1 MKKHIAN
8 TIISA
13 AAVFALSACSLKE
26 HPYGVFSNETFFLT
40 EADAENALMY
50 AYVPLNYIE
59 YCQRFTFYIADGMTD
74 EFCDYNMGNES
85 VMSWD
90 VSQTTE
96 EMLYLFKSAY
106 ISLSRANTLIQEV
119 GRMSIPQDR
128 KDRYIGEAYFLRG
141 FNHFML
147 AVNWGSVPI
156 RKSPI
161 VGVQDTFVQPDA
173 IPDVWAQI
181 IADLEKAESLLQVN
195 KIQGR
200 ADRIA
205 AQALL
210 SRVYLYL
217 ASYKATGSPGY
228 DWVKDADDMYAKS
241 VEYAGKVID
250 GQSTYSLCDNIDDIY
265 DVTRQ
270 NTCPEHIFITG
281 MNREASGMEGTYSQ
295 LPCLWAIQI
304 SDYIYIPTTLIP
316 ETDPETGK
324 VKVMKVIDYDTTWQT
339 FRVDYRWKADHFT
352 DNDLRGRLMVEQIYT
367 PDGDEYLSFSPENQ
381 SSSDPTLCKYF
392 FPFCRKYTD
401 PYSVKSHTSANMYL
415 IRMGEIYL
423 NYAEAAG
430 PTEKGYA
437 CVNAVRS
444 RAGLPAV
451 EPGLSVEDFRDVVR
465 EERVK
470 ELCFEGQY
478 LYDLRRLHRV
488 NSEYIKYR
496 NIMEPYAYFF
506 PFPQRESDLNPVK

>member
-1 MKKHIAN
+1 MKKIFSN
-8 TIISA
+8 IIIIA
-13 AAVFALSACSLKE
+13 AAIFALSACSLKE
-26 HPYGVFSNETFFLT
+26 HPYGVYSNETFFLT

-74 EFCDYNMGNES
+74 EFNDYGLGNES
-85 VMSWD
+85 IMSWD

-106 ISLSRANTLIQEV
+106 ISLARTNTVIEEVDKMDISQE
-119 GRMSIPQDR
+119 
-128 KDRYIGEAYFLRG
+128 KKNRYIGEAYFLRAY
-141 FNHFML
+141 NHFIL
-147 AVNWGSVPI
+147 AINWGEIPLRTKAV
-156 RKSPI
+156 
-161 VGVQDTFVQPDA
+161 VGVQDTFVQPDK

-181 IADLEKAESLLQVN
+181 IADLEKAESLLQIN
-195 KIQGR
+195 KVQGR
-200 ADRIA
+200 TDKIA
-205 AQALL
+205 AEALL

-228 DWVKDADDMYAKS
+228 EWVEDADAMYAKS
-241 VEYAGKVID
+241 VEYADKVIY
-250 GQSTYSLCDNIDDIY
+250 GQSTYALSESIDDIY
-265 DVTRQ
+265 DVTKQ

-281 MNREASGMEGTYSQ
+281 MNREASGMEGTYAQ
-295 LPCLWAIQI
+295 LPCLWTIQI
-304 SDYIYIPTTLIP
+304 QDYVYVSEKLEP

-324 VKVMKVIDYDTTWQT
+324 VKVMKMIDYDNAWQT

-352 DNDLRGRLMVEQIYT
+352 NDDLRSKLMVETVYT
-367 PDGDEYLSFSPENQ
+367 ADGDVYMTYDPQNQFSNN
-381 SSSDPTLCKYF
+381 PTLCKYF
-392 FPFCRKYTD
+392 FPFCRKYSD
-401 PYSVKSHTSANMYL
+401 PISVKTHTSSNMYL

-430 PTEKGYA
+430 PTEKGYE
-437 CVNAVRS
+437 CVNAVRA

-470 ELCFEGQY
+470 ELCFEAHY

-488 NSEYIKYR
+488 DSEHIKYR
-496 NIMEPYAYFF
+496 KFMDAYTYFF
-506 PFPQRESDLNPVK
+506 PFPQRESDLNPAK